1 MNPTFKQ
8 VTKTR
13 YVELVA
19 ELAQE
24 IFVPALYQAD
34 AEGRRPHWPI
44 IPERHPDR

>member
-13 YVELVA
+13 YVQLVS

-24 IFVPALYQAD
+24 ILCSTTPS
-34 AEGRRPHWPI
+34 
-44 IPERHPDR
+44 

>member
-19 ELAQE
+19 RAGAGD
-24 IFVPALYQAD
+24 FRPALYQAD
-34 AEGRRPHWPI
+34 AEGRR
-44 IPERHPDR
+44 RTGR